1 NDEDYILRFP
11 CNIEI
16 LEGFEPEEYNILE
29 QIPGENIYLKKVKA
43 KELWNTIVEQ
53 ARNNAEPGLFF
64 RNRFNDYSPSNVYV
78 KYRESGTNACG
89 EQPMADFY
97 TCRLILIN
105 LFSFVKNPF
114 TDKAEIDFDLLYK
127 IS

>member
-1 NDEDYILRFP
+1 LISTLFP
-11 CNIEI
+11 YTT
-16 LEGFEPEEYNILE
+16 LF
-29 QIPGENIYLKKVKA
+29 
-43 KELWNTIVEQ
+43 
-53 ARNNAEPGLFF
+53 RSGLFF

-89 EQPMADFY
+89 EQPMADFD

-127 IS
+127 ISYEQLRLGDDLVDLVIEYIDRIIEKINS